1 MSDEYIKKSDIQYGY
16 YPVAP
21 ILEGGS
27 IMWKKIAFVNE
38 IDKIPS
44 ADVAPV
50 VRCKDCEW
58 RNWETNG
65 CNRNPCVEPWFENDF
80 CSYGERKD
88 KEADK

>member
-1 MSDEYIKKSDIQYGY
+1 MTRLIDADTLEYGSASTGEYVFEYVPKYQIDN
-16 YPVAP
+16 AP
-21 ILEGGS
+21 T
-27 IMWKKIAFVNE
+27 
-38 IDKIPS
+38 ID
-44 ADVAPV
+44 AVPV

-65 CNRNPCVEPWFENDF
+65 CDRNPCVEPWFENDF